1 MRERPFQVAVETGTL
16 HGHAVGDG
24 EPPALLLHGGAAVTD
39 YMDACARELDGVLR
53 TIRYQQRG
61 TFPSDTGPPYT
72 IEAHVEDAI
81 AVLDHFGIERTWAV
95 GHSWG
100 AHLALHLAVLH
111 PERLLGIVGVGTLG
125 AVLVFPE
132 LDANLRRR
140 LSDEDVARVDE
151 IETRRR
157 AGAATEAELLER
169 WHVMWPTWFVDPEAA
184 PPDPVSHIGASSSA
198 ETNASISAHYAAGTL
213 ERRLPEVTLRAL
225 FVHGELDPLPVR
237 SSSETAAL
245 MPHAGVGIIP
255 GCGHFPWLE
264 RPGELR
270 RRVQALFAR

>member
-1 MRERPFQVAVETGTL
+1 MAEGPFQVAVETGTL
-16 HGHAVGDG
+16 HGHAQG
-24 EPPALLLHGGAAVTD
+24 EGGPPALLLHGGAAVTD
-39 YMDACARELDGVLR
+39 YMDGCAHELGGVFR

-81 AVLDHFGIERTWAV
+81 AVLDHFGIERAWVV

-111 PERLLGIVGVGTLG
+111 PDRLLGIVGVGTLG
-125 AVLVFPE
+125 AVRVFPE

-140 LSDEDVARVDE
+140 LSGDEVACLDE
-151 IETRRR
+151 IEARRR
-157 AGAATEAELLER
+157 QGNVTEAELLER
-169 WHVMWPTWFVDPEAA
+169 WHLTWPLWFVDPDAA
-184 PPDPVSHIGASSSA
+184 PPDPVLHIGASSSA

-213 ERRLPEVTLRAL
+213 EKRLPEVTLRAL

-237 SSSETAAL
+237 SSTGTAAL
-245 MPHAGVGIIP
+245 MPRAEVEVIP
-255 GCGHFPWLE
+255 RCGHFPWLE

-270 RRVQALFAR
+270 RSVAAFVAR